1 MKILKTLSP
10 VALISVLS
18 FTLYSVSSP
27 TAVADKTINPTDDS
41 YIMGGT
47 NGETNYGSEQ
57 NLIIR
62 NNPNI
67 SGSRK
72 TYLKF
77 DVKGLKG
84 IQKAVVRLSV
94 KFGTGLS
101 ITAYKTTDSWKESE
115 INWNNAPEAGASLGT
130 VAIAGRVYH
139 EWDVTDY
146 VKSEATGD
154 GMVSL
159 IFQDDSKANIQLGFG
174 SKEFEAGKPEL
185 VISSN

>member
-47 NGETNYGSEQ
+47 NGETNYGSEP

-72 TYLKF
+72 TVLKF

-84 IQKAVVRLSV
+84 IQKAVVRLNV

-101 ITAYKTTDSWKESE
+101 ITAYKTTDSWTESA
-115 INWNNAPEAGASLGT
+115 ITWNNAPAAGANLGT
-130 VAIAGRVYH
+130 VAIAGRTYH

-146 VKSEATGD
+146 VKNEAAGD

-159 IFQDDSKANIQLGFG
+159 IFQDDAKANIQLGFG
-174 SKEFEAGKPEL
+174 SKEFASGKPEL